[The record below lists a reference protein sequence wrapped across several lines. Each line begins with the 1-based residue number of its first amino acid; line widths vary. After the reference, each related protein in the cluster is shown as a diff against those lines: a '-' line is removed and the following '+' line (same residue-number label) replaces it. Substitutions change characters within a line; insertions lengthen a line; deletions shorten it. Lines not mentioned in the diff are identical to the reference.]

1 MPVEEPDTH
10 NDPAAQW
17 TRLLAHVAPEERELV
32 ENAYVPAQRAYEGH
46 SRRITG
52 RESRIPFIVHPLRVA
67 RILAEEWGKKDGQ
80 TLATALLH
88 DAIRYGPP
96 HIAPDIERA
105 VGKRIE
111 KAVWT
116 LTKPRLPE
124 PCPEDTRAAR
134 DARYFSSLRHA
145 PKWIRLIKCADRV
158 DNLRDARL
166 WGNQEFW
173 ARFSSETIGWHL
185 VLARETAPI
194 AEVALFAALVEGE
207 RQLRGRVPV
216 WADGRIIDP
225 GAAALIP
232 EHVARH
238 NRVIGLAARGETLQV
253 GLCDLEDAQAI
264 RAVAVTTQ
272 KQIEPVAVTAEAI
285 DDALAAGLYGRLHA
299 A

>member
-1 MPVEEPDTH
+1 MKDILEGL
-10 NDPAAQW
+10 PA
-17 TRLLAHVAPEERELV
+17 
-32 ENAYVPAQRAYEGH
+32 G
-46 SRRITG
+46 
-52 RESRIPFIVHPLRVA
+52 ESLYSFYCPSVA
-67 RILAEEWGKKDGQ
+67 RCAHPGRRVGKEGRTDS
-80 TLATALLH
+80 ATALLH

-166 WGNQEFW
+166 WGDQEFW

-225 GAAALIP
+225 GAASLIP
-232 EHVARH
+232 EHIARH
-238 NRVIGLAARGETLQV
+238 HRVIGLAVRGETLGRS
-253 GLCDLEDAQAI
+253 GLRALDDTQAI

-285 DDALAAGLYGRLHA
+285 DDALAAGLYGRLRA